1 MQLSSFLPTI
11 LTKLSQFALC
21 SYKNPQNPELMRSA
35 RTTSLIAAL
44 NLGLAAAVFYVF
56 NKAQQQDQKGIPL
69 GVPKEKLAACGLVL
83 LSPPA
88 VGLASQA
95 QALQAGYR
103 CMKTGHQKGD
113 RKKIFAG
120 AFVML
125 ATYAT
130 TTGHFAQQGGALD
143 RGIAHLTK

>member
-1 MQLSSFLPTI
+1 MQPSSFLPTI
-11 LTKLSQFALC
+11 LTKLSQYVLC

-44 NLGLAAAVFYVF
+44 NLSLAAVVFYLF
-56 NKAQQQDQKGIPL
+56 NKAQQQDQKGLPL
-69 GVPKEKLAACGLVL
+69 GIPKEKLVASGLVL

-88 VGLASQA
+88 VGLAAQA

-103 CMKTGHQKGD
+103 CLKTGLQANN
-113 RKKIFAG
+113 RKKVLAG
-120 AFVML
+120 AFLIL

-130 TTGHFAQQGGALD
+130 TTGNFAQQGGALD